1 MVNTLDLYTLLYR
14 ITTKITLI
22 KNSVI
27 AIFQTTTE
35 FSYIQLVV
43 MSNTHIDTHI
53 FFIIL

>member
-43 MSNTHIDTHI
+43 MANTHIDTHI

>member
-35 FSYIQLVV
+35 FSYIQLVI
-43 MSNTHIDTHI
+43 MANTHIDTHI

>member
-53 FFIIL
+53 FFIFL